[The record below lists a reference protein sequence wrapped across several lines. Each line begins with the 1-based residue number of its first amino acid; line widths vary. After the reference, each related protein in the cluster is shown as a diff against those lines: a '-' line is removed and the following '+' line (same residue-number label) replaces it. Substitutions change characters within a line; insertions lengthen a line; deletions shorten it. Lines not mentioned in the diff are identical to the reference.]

1 MLARSKIYLF
11 GIAPLILFFVLVSAC
26 NRQPDACLETSTTS
40 SLVGSPIIVRDCSK
54 RGFDNVI
61 NMGNGAKF
69 NNEQEINYTYYSG
82 GSYRIALTSFSRKGN
97 KKETSETGI
106 TITYPSAKDIQGNWT
121 LTKAE
126 TRIQLL
132 VDPTVSI
139 FNLPIDSSR
148 NFSELYEITADSIF
162 VTHNGEKFYLFQFRN
177 GYEYENGSLK
187 LNQNSFPIVRYSG
200 SEMVLQGP
208 YFKGFE
214 LLYLER

>member
-1 MLARSKIYLF
+1 
-11 GIAPLILFFVLVSAC
+11 
-26 NRQPDACLETSTTS
+26 
-40 SLVGSPIIVRDCSK
+40 
-54 RGFDNVI
+54 
-61 NMGNGAKF
+61 
-69 NNEQEINYTYYSG
+69 
-82 GSYRIALTSFSRKGN
+82 
-97 KKETSETGI
+97 
-106 TITYPSAKDIQGNWT
+106 